1 MQFLYCDIADV
12 IFCTRHIR
20 QNCISQ
26 SGFFN
31 AKVIKHTKVSSF
43 LVCIRR
49 IIWYPQFDNK
59 YLQYFLVFVC
69 IHYMQFAKL
78 VLEIIKDSR
87 KYNEFSVFFR
97 IHVYSECIFHFC
109 AHYFRFIASSTFVF
123 IAYHIDS
130 YHEI

>member
-69 IHYMQFAKL
+69 IHYMQQFAKL

-87 KYNEFSVFFR
+87 KYNEFSVFFSNPCLFLMHFPFLCALFS
-97 IHVYSECIFHFC
+97 IYSQFNLCFYSLPH
-109 AHYFRFIASSTFVF
+109 RFIS
-123 IAYHIDS
+123 
-130 YHEI
+130 